1 MITDYPLNTKE
12 KKIKT
17 AEIMFEHL
25 GVKYLSIMNSAVL
38 SLFSTGR
45 TSGLV
50 IESGQ
55 GVTNAVPIFEGYAL
69 PHTIQTV
76 DIAGQDVTTNLLE
89 SLMNQGHEVNQHYFE
104 YV

>member
-1 MITDYPLNTKE
+1 MEDYDHMKDLWEQFIDQSQRAHKQETYVLITDYPLNTKE

-50 IESGQ
+50 IESG
-55 GVTNAVPIFEGYAL
+55 
-69 PHTIQTV
+69 
-76 DIAGQDVTTNLLE
+76 
-89 SLMNQGHEVNQHYFE
+89 
-104 YV
+104 